1 MKHLNALLVG
11 LFILLGIVSGVY
23 LLYLLFP
30 MQFYCLAFVIAL
42 FTSGA
47 SRSVGRYPYWGMW

>member
-1 MKHLNALLVG
+1 MNHLNALLVG
-11 LFILLGIVSGVY
+11 LFVLLGIVSTVY

-30 MQFYCLAFVIAL
+30 MQFFCLAFMIAL

-47 SRSVGRYPYWGMW
+47 ARGVRRYPYWGMW